1 MDRYIKYFTAFVFS
15 LLVGFFISTI
25 KLKPKTDEAL
35 KTKVRVKVRTDT
47 IRIKDTI
54 RISTPKLVR
63 STLEKK
69 DTIYLSKDVYIDSS
83 KAIIPIRQNI
93 YRDSNYTAFVSGY
106 NAQLDSIYIYAPTTI
121 ITREIERTITQT
133 RLKRFN
139 MGFVGG
145 VGYGFMSK
153 SIEPFVGFGFTY
165 NIR

>member
-139 MGFVGG
+139 VGFVGG

-153 SIEPFVGFGFTY
+153 KIEPFVGVGIIYTLK
-165 NIR
+165 

>member
-25 KLKPKTDEAL
+25 KLKPKTDETL
-35 KTKVRVKVRTDT
+35 KTMVRVKVRTDT

-54 RISTPKLVR
+54 RISKPILVKSIALR
-63 STLEKK
+63 K

-83 KAIIPIRQNI
+83 KVVIPIEQKI
-93 YRDSNYTAFVSGY
+93 YNDSSYTAFVSGY
-106 NAQLDSIYIYAPTTI
+106 NAQLDSIHIRSPTTI
-121 ITREIERTITQT
+121 INREIERTITQT

-153 SIEPFVGFGFTY
+153 SVEPFVGVGIIYTLK
-165 NIR
+165 